1 MSAALVG
8 LIRFYQRY
16 ISAYLPPRCKYYP
29 TCSEYAVE
37 ALRVHGVWRG
47 MGLATWRLLRCNPLS
62 DGGIDPVPPKHGEAD
77 DPVPPKRA

>member
-29 TCSEYAVE
+29 SCSEYAVE